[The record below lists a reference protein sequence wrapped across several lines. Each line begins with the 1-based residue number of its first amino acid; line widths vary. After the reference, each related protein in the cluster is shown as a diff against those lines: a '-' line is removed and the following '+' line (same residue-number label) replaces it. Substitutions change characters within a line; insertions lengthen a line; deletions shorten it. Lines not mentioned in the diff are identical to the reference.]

1 MLQIGDTVDRYVVE
15 GLIGSGGLAQVYRV
29 RHRQLGTVHALK
41 VMAVGGRKLAARLVQ
56 EGQIQSRLSH
66 PGLVRVSD
74 VVEHDGRAALLMELV
89 EGESLEARLVREGAL
104 PVGLAMDLFVQVTAA
119 VAVAHQ
125 AEVLH
130 RDLKPPN
137 ILLSGSP
144 EAPIAKITDFGIAR
158 SLGGM
163 AEGATRTGDLIG
175 TPGYMAPEQVDDAH
189 GVDGRADLFS
199 LGAVLYAMLTGRSPF
214 AGDTLG
220 AVLGAA
226 ARGDFVPIVGLRPE
240 VPASVAAI
248 AERCLAPNPDDRFAD
263 AGALL
268 QAARLA
274 RGQLAGPGQA
284 TAVPD
289 LDSGLTFAGG
299 LPAPKPAAPRRLGWL
314 VAVAASAVLVAGVL
328 LVAVALW
335 SGPESAEKA
344 VEGAGVDAAEAPPGP
359 STPAEVPS
367 TLGEVPSNPAEV
379 PSTPAEV
386 PSTPAEVPSTLA
398 KSTSTHTEST
408 STPAAGR
415 SAPGEGAPAPSAAVP
430 AAASG
435 SPAPPEP
442 IGAPVEDAVAVAEEA
457 PPPPESAPPAPSLSG
472 AWSGTVGGRPL
483 SLQLSGSGSGLRGEL
498 ELILGATRR
507 TASLRGG
514 QSGSGFELAEEGE
527 GQVWLKGSLVDG
539 VLQGTLTIGA
549 RGKAQAWSAR
559 PAG

>member
-1 MLQIGDTVDRYVVE
+1 MLQVGDTVDRYVVE

-74 VVEHDGRAALLMELV
+74 VVEHEGRAALLMELV
-89 EGESLEARLVREGAL
+89 EGESLEARLGREGTL
-104 PVGLAMDLFVQVTAA
+104 SVGLAMDIFVQVAAA

-158 SLGGM
+158 SVGGM

-199 LGAVLYAMLTGRSPF
+199 LGGVLYAMLVGRVPF
-214 AGDTLG
+214 AGDTL
-220 AVLGAA
+220 AVVLGAA
-226 ARGDFVPIVGLRPE
+226 ARGDFVPIAALRPE
-240 VPASVAAI
+240 VPAEVAAI

-268 QAARLA
+268 RAARQA
-274 RGQLAGPGQA
+274 RAQLAGPGQP

-289 LDSGLTFAGG
+289 LDSGLTYAGG
-299 LPAPKPAAPRRLGWL
+299 LPTPTPTPTLTAPRHLGWL
-314 VAVAASAVLVAGVL
+314 VAVAVAAALAVGVVSLAVWIGVTSTPSAPTEGAVEPPL
-328 LVAVALW
+328 AVA
-335 SGPESAEKA
+335 PAD
-344 VEGAGVDAAEAPPGP
+344 DAALVPAAPAGAPPPQADAP
-359 STPAEVPS
+359 SIPADASLP
-367 TLGEVPSNPAEV
+367 LDKAP
-379 PSTPAEV
+379 
-386 PSTPAEVPSTLA
+386 
-398 KSTSTHTEST
+398 

-415 SAPGEGAPAPSAAVP
+415 SDLAGAPPAPAPAGDETSATGG
-430 AAASG
+430 AS
-435 SPAPPEP
+435 APPEAASP
-442 IGAPVEDAVAVAEEA
+442 VVEDAVALAEEA
-457 PPPPESAPPAPSLSG
+457 PPPPEAAPAAPSLSG

-483 SLQLSGSGSGLRGEL
+483 ALQLSGSGSGLRGEL
-498 ELILGATRR
+498 ELLLGATRR

-514 QSGSGFELAEEGE
+514 QSGAGFELAEDGD
-527 GQVWLKGSLVDG
+527 GQLWLTGSLVDG
-539 VLQGTLTIGA
+539 VLKGTLKMGA